1 MLAEESELINNKLVN
16 TRVFRWH
23 FEFHVSIPDCAS
35 ASDVLVEL
43 AFIV

>member
-1 MLAEESELINNKLVN
+1 MLAEESELVNNKLVN

-23 FEFHVSIPDCAS
+23 LEFLVSVSDCAS